1 MVSAIQKQDLF
12 QWAGD
17 RDIVLKGAGKKWK

>member
-17 RDIVLKGAGKKWK
+17 RDIVLKGAGKK